1 MSVLK
6 TLIFLAGE
14 VYSKNTRKVKKS
26 EKQSKKSEKVETL
39 QIKTLQKI
47 WRREGI
53 IFQSANEHHALES
66 YIYTRKFLQV
76 VMVQPINGVR

>member
-47 WRREGI
+47 
-53 IFQSANEHHALES
+53 
-66 YIYTRKFLQV
+66 
-76 VMVQPINGVR
+76 